1 MKYTLLILAVLFF
14 SPVFSQNNSDAIVGK
29 WIRIPKEDMII
40 EVFKSGNEY
49 KGKITWTKD
58 NDNNKPIGFIILE
71 DLNFNQKKTMWT
83 DGKIQD
89 PNSGRTY
96 DAEAKI
102 KSNGI
107 LEVLGYLGLKMIGS
121 TKEFKRVT

>member
-71 DLNFNQKKTMWT
+71 DLNFNPKKTMWT
-83 DGKIQD
+83 NGKIQD

-121 TKEFKRVT
+121 KKEFKRVT

>member
-58 NDNNKPIGFIILE
+58 NDKNKPIGFIILE

-83 DGKIQD
+83 NGKIQD